1 METITLIP
9 MSREMCHEFYR
20 GFVNDPDIFMDMGKF
35 YEFKYDPQWVD
46 GYFDRQAS
54 RGRVLLAVMLAG
66 APIGEVKLWD
76 IDRENRECKLG
87 IHMQSDAVKGR
98 GFGTRAEQLAV
109 GYAFRELGLDRV
121 LADAILK
128 NTRSQHVLQKAGFR
142 FLSQDGIYR
151 WYAVDKQTYERK

>member
-1 METITLIP
+1 MEQIKLIP
-9 MSREMCHEFYR
+9 MTRELCHEFYR

-35 YEFKYDPQWVD
+35 YVFEYTHQWAD
-46 GYFDRQAS
+46 NYFDRQVN
-54 RGRVLLAVMLAG
+54 RGRLLFAVMLEG
-66 APIGEVKLWD
+66 RPIGEVKLWD

-109 GYAFRELGLDRV
+109 EYAFRELGMERV

-128 NTRSQHVLQKAGFR
+128 NTRSQLVLQKAGFR
-142 FLSQDGIYR
+142 FLRQEGIYR
-151 WYAVDKQTYERK
+151 WYCLDKQTNERK

>member
-1 METITLIP
+1 
-9 MSREMCHEFYR
+9 
-20 GFVNDPDIFMDMGKF
+20 
-35 YEFKYDPQWVD
+35 
-46 GYFDRQAS
+46 
-54 RGRVLLAVMLAG
+54 MLAG
-66 APIGEVKLWD
+66 EPIGEVKLWD
-76 IDRENRECKLG
+76 IDREKRECKLG

-109 GYAFRELGLDRV
+109 EYAFRELGLDRV

-151 WYAVDKQTYERK
+151 WYVIDKRTNERK

>member
-1 METITLIP
+1 MEEITLIP
-9 MSREMCHEFYR
+9 MGRDLCHAFYR

-35 YEFKYDPQWVD
+35 YEFQYDPKWVD
-46 GYFDRQAS
+46 DYFDRQMN
-54 RGRVLLAVMLAG
+54 RGRVLFAVMLAG
-66 APIGEVKLWD
+66 EPIGEVKLWD

-109 GYAFRELGLDRV
+109 EYAFRELGMERV

-142 FLSQDGIYR
+142 FLRREGDFR
-151 WYAVDKQTYERK
+151 WYVYDKQTNVRK

>member
-1 METITLIP
+1 MEEITLIP

-35 YEFKYDPQWVD
+35 YEFKYDPRWVD
-46 GYFDRQAS
+46 NYFDRQMS
-54 RGRVLLAVMLAG
+54 RGRVLFAVMLAG
-66 APIGEVKLWD
+66 EPIGEVKLWD

-98 GFGTRAEQLAV
+98 GFGTRAEELAV
-109 GYAFRELGLDRV
+109 EYAFRELGMDRV

-142 FLSQDGIYR
+142 FLKQEGDFR
-151 WYAVDKQTYERK
+151 WYVIDKRTNVRK